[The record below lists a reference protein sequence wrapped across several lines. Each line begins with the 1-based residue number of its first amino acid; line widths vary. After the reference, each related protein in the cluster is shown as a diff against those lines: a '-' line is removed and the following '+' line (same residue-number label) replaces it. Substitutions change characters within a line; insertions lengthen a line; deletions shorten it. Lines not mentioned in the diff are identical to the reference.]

1 VLTEERVQATSPPD
15 LPHPAGAVLAYEPV
29 RDLPAWDSLSAAWQD
44 AALRAGAF
52 YLSHAFLRA
61 WWDCYGT
68 GRLDLGCVR
77 SGERLVALAPLCR
90 RRRRLMGL
98 SARSVENLFN
108 AHLCRSEIALLERD
122 DEALRLVLD
131 ALDREPW
138 DVFLLREVPER
149 SRLLELLPEACRA
162 RGWALRT
169 RHSLDSPYVSIAG
182 DWESFLATRSKQFR
196 KSVRQKRRRLVEAGS
211 ASFECARGPAAIE
224 AVMPE
229 VMQVAERSWT
239 GERGSSIASP
249 RNRAFYE
256 RFFREFARSD
266 NLRIWTLRMGGKLA
280 AFEAHV
286 TWGRMAAPLKVAY
299 DPEFAELSV
308 GSVLDAYAMEAAFGG
323 GEFDRYDL
331 LGKDEPY
338 KMRWTDLVER
348 HVEVFVFN
356 RRPASRLFRLL
367 EFGLRP
373 RLGAVKRAAVRMLP
387 KKEAP
392 E

>member
-1 VLTEERVQATSPPD
+1 VLTEERPASASAAD
-15 LPHPAGAVLAYEPV
+15 LPQPAGAVLSYEPV
-29 RDLPAWDSLSAAWQD
+29 RDPQSWDRLAAAWEE
-44 AALRAGAF
+44 AAQRAGAF
-52 YLSHAFLRA
+52 YLSHALLRA
-61 WWDCYGT
+61 WWDSYGT

-108 AHLCRSEIALLERD
+108 AHLCRSEIALLERE

-138 DVFLLREVPER
+138 DVLLLREVPVQA
-149 SRLLELLPEACRA
+149 RLLELLPAACRA
-162 RGWALRT
+162 RGWALHT

-182 DWESFLATRSKQFR
+182 DWESFLAMRSKQFR
-196 KSVRQKRRRLVEAGS
+196 KAVRQKRRRLVETGS
-211 ASFECARGPAAIE
+211 ASFECARGPAAID

-256 RFFREFARSD
+256 RAFREFTRSD
-266 NLRIWTLRMGGKLA
+266 NLRVWTLRMGGRLA

-286 TWGRMAAPLKVAY
+286 IWGRMAAPLKVAY

-387 KKEAP
+387 KKETP